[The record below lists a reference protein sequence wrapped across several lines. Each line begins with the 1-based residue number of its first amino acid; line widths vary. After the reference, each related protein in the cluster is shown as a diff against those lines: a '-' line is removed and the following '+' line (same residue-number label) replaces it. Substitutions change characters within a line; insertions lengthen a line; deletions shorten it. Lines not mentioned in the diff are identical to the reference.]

1 METKITVWLKHVR
14 LQTPS
19 FFFKLIN
26 KMVILIYKMTEI
38 VRAVIGQRT
47 YGLLL
52 LLAIILLKQ

>member
-1 METKITVWLKHVR
+1 
-14 LQTPS
+14 
-19 FFFKLIN
+19 
-26 KMVILIYKMTEI
+26 MVILIYKMTEI